1 MTAPLPAL
9 VQQNT
14 AASTTSAPASITPT
28 LGTASTAGNLLL
40 LAVTVTATSGT
51 PSITTPAGW
60 TLLTSQAFTSQSSAL
75 FSRPNNPG
83 GITAVVITLSGDTT
97 GGAVATI
104 AEFSNTGAQTNDFAN
119 SSGSTPNLNNF
130 FPPATAIQ
138 ELSVYAVTLFGNTA
152 TYSKTDDFS
161 TIVAMTASTGAT
173 SNVQL
178 GMFLAVNGG
187 TSTSENFGSLTGNQG
202 LIILA
207 GRFLTQGASIG
218 RSAGGGVFVSTDN
231 NPAGPLQ
238 TPQPIAPGNFFS
250 GTTGSF

>member
-14 AASTTSAPASITPT
+14 AASTTPAPATITPT

-51 PSITTPAGW
+51 PSITTPASW
-60 TLLTSQAFTSQSSAL
+60 TLLTSQAFTGQSSAL

-83 GITAVVITLSGDTT
+83 GITAVAVTLSGDTT

-104 AEFSNTGAQTNDFAN
+104 AEFSNTGAQSNDFA
-119 SSGSTPNLNNF
+119 SSTGNTSLLTNF
-130 FPPATAIQ
+130 FPPVTAVQ
-138 ELSVYAVTLFGNTA
+138 ELSVYSVTLFGNTA

-161 TIVAMTASTGAT
+161 TVAPMTASTGAT
-173 SNVQL
+173 SNVQE
-178 GMFLAVNGG
+178 GMFFAINGG
-187 TSTSENFGSLTGNQG
+187 GSTPENIGSISGNQG
-202 LIILA
+202 LILLA
-207 GRFLTQGASIG
+207 ARFLTQGGTIG
-218 RSAGGGVFVSTDN
+218 RGVGGGVFVSTDN
-231 NPAGPLQ
+231 NPAGSLQ
-238 TPQPIAPGNFFS
+238 VPQPIAPGNFFS